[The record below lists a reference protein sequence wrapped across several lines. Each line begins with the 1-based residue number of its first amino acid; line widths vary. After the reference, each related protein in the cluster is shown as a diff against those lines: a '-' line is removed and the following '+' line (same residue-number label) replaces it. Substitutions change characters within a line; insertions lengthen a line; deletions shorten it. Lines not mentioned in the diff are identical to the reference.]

1 MAEIV
6 VVTWDGGG
14 NVPPAFAIAAE
25 LAARGHGIRVL
36 GHRSQR
42 EAIEAAGFTPV
53 AVRETRDFTVG
64 GTHSDRELIA
74 TFGDRGTGRDLR
86 AELDRH
92 PADLVLVDALTI
104 GALDAV
110 RTSGVRYAVLE
121 HFFDGYYQ
129 GLLRGPLGVVLRAK
143 GLRPGRA
150 LRGAAV
156 RLVTSLPELDDV
168 RPGGPVCQVG
178 PVVTWAPRVAGEPTV
193 LVSLSTF
200 GYAGMSERL
209 QDALDGCAGLDARVV
224 VTTGPHVDPA
234 SLRVPAGVEVH
245 RFVPHDEL
253 MPRASVVVGHGGHGT
268 AMRAL
273 AHDAPVVVLPMD
285 PRSDHLMVGRSLERA
300 GAGRVVPT
308 GGGPQAVAGAVGALL
323 ADGPHRATAARL
335 GALVRSSP
343 GAAGAADA
351 LEAAVVD
358 RVHPKNR

>member
-53 AVRETRDFTVG
+53 TVRETRDFTVG

-86 AELDRH
+86 AELARQR
-92 PADLVLVDALTI
+92 ADLVLVDALTI

-143 GLRPGRA
+143 GLRPGSA

-168 RPGGPVCQVG
+168 RPGAPVCQVG

-200 GYAGMSERL
+200 GYAGMSGSAPGRAGRL
-209 QDALDGCAGLDARVV
+209 RRARRPGRGDHRPARRPRVAARAGR
-224 VTTGPHVDPA
+224 G
-234 SLRVPAGVEVH
+234 RG
-245 RFVPHDEL
+245 
-253 MPRASVVVGHGGHGT
+253 
-268 AMRAL
+268 
-273 AHDAPVVVLPMD
+273 APVRP
-285 PRSDHLMVGRSLERA
+285 PRRA
-300 GAGRVVPT
+300 
-308 GGGPQAVAGAVGALL
+308 
-323 ADGPHRATAARL
+323 DAARERRR
-335 GALVRSSP
+335 RSRRPRHRDDGRWPTTCPSWCCP
-343 GAAGAADA
+343 WTRA
-351 LEAAVVD
+351 
-358 RVHPKNR
+358 RTT